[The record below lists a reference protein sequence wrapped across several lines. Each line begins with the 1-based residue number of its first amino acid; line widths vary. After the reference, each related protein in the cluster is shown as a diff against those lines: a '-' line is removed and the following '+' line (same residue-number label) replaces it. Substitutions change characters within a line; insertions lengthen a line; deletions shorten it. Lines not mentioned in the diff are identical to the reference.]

1 MNNFKKTV
9 FLSNKQNSNSKEMAI
24 VTFEKKNSSIFGTIK
39 TFNIDNK
46 NNYLLGIKNNN
57 TILKQN
63 IMLDNNKYN
72 FILSGKLNL
81 EDELGLVLLTN
92 NSNTYTPIIWGSD
105 KISNYKNQILNSL
118 KNTFDKIKSN
128 ELVNK
133 KIPQQKTQDK
143 DKIVPFSID
152 KNEYCYTPY
161 KQSLKENVNENSYSQ
176 ISLEEEVVPPY
187 HEVATAAAKLFES
200 DDNEINEIINK
211 EIKSEKS
218 FYNMIAEQLEELFN
232 KYPREEN
239 LERLIDNS
247 KWVKIVH
254 DDNKSYVVGII
265 IDNTDIKYICYGV
278 PGNYDKEPPIEMK
291 AYSQWL
297 PTDIRDPYSIGYWVM
312 YQDAN
317 TGENVMLE

>member
-46 NNYLLGIKNNN
+46 NNYLLGLKNND
-57 TILKQN
+57 TIIKQN

-81 EDELGLVLLTN
+81 EDKLGLVLLTN

-143 DKIVPFSID
+143 DKIVPSD
-152 KNEYCYTPY
+152 KMP
-161 KQSLKENVNENSYSQ
+161 NS
-176 ISLEEEVVPPY
+176 
-187 HEVATAAAKLFES
+187 F
-200 DDNEINEIINK
+200 
-211 EIKSEKS
+211 
-218 FYNMIAEQLEELFN
+218 
-232 KYPREEN
+232 
-239 LERLIDNS
+239 
-247 KWVKIVH
+247 
-254 DDNKSYVVGII
+254 G
-265 IDNTDIKYICYGV
+265 
-278 PGNYDKEPPIEMK
+278 
-291 AYSQWL
+291 
-297 PTDIRDPYSIGYWVM
+297 
-312 YQDAN
+312 
-317 TGENVMLE
+317 